1 MNEAAALIGGLG
13 WPTVLLG
20 MAVCFVAGM
29 LGGLSGYGAGLLVT
43 LFITPIVGAKAL
55 VPVISV
61 LMLIN
66 NGSRVWVYRESIDLR
81 LVLRLSLVAI
91 PMAWLG
97 AQLYVRLDGRLVQT
111 ILGAVLIGSVP
122 LRRWMAGRQMQ
133 PGPTGAYAV
142 GAAFGFLS
150 SIIVGAGMLVP
161 PLLLGLGYTGAA
173 MLATDA
179 ALAVA
184 VNVAKTV
191 IFGALDA
198 LSLAHALL
206 SLAMGLCTIPGTA
219 VAAWMVRRT
228 SVRLHMMLIEG
239 LILVGGT
246 LMVTGAIG

>member
-1 MNEAAALIGGLG
+1 MTEAAALIGGLG

-20 MAVCFVAGM
+20 MVVCFVAGL

-43 LFITPIVGAKAL
+43 LFITPIVGATAL

-66 NGSRVWVYRESIDLR
+66 NGSRLWFYREAVDLK

-97 AQLYVRLDGRLVQT
+97 AQLYIRLDGRLVQVV
-111 ILGAVLIGSVP
+111 LGAVLIASVP
-122 LRRWMAGRQMQ
+122 LRRWMKGREMH
-133 PGPTGAYAV
+133 PGPGGTLAV
-142 GAAFGFLS
+142 GAVFGFLS

-179 ALAVA
+179 ALAVS
-184 VNVAKTV
+184 VNFAKTV

-198 LSLAHALL
+198 LSLAHGLLALV
-206 SLAMGLCTIPGTA
+206 MGLCTIPGTA
-219 VAAWMVRRT
+219 IAAWLVKRT
-228 SVRLHMMLIEG
+228 SVRLHMVLIES

-246 LMVTGAIG
+246 LMVTGMIG